1 MHVKSF
7 VVCIVGKMAQGV
19 KVLWV
24 HSHLVS
30 HLFSFRN
37 FFVTCFCCNF
47 RLVRGG
53 RREDAWSVN
62 YKTIELLIHKEKG
75 TIINSKN

>member
-7 VVCIVGKMAQGV
+7 VVCILGKMAQGV

-24 HSHLVS
+24 HSH
-30 HLFSFRN
+30 
-37 FFVTCFCCNF
+37 VTCFCCNF

-53 RREDAWSVN
+53 RREDAWSVK
-62 YKTIELLIHKEKG
+62 YKTIELFYPQRKRNYHKFQK
-75 TIINSKN
+75 INASK